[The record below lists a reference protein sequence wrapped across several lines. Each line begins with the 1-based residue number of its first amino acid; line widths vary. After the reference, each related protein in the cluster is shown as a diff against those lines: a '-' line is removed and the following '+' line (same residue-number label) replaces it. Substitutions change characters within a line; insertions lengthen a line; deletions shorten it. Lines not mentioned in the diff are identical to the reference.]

1 MVFLETG
8 WGRGWIEVF
17 EKMLQAVPA
26 SLFSEKDYTLLSIE
40 FFFGKKVLESP
51 SGFCSILSYVL
62 DFPNE
67 KSYLKSN
74 FSHDCWNTA
83 S

>member
-1 MVFLETG
+1 MGGVE
-8 WGRGWIEVF
+8 GRF
-17 EKMLQAVPA
+17 SYLKKCLQAVPA

-40 FFFGKKVLESP
+40 LFFGKKVLKTS
-51 SGFCSILSYVL
+51 SGFCSILFYVF
-62 DFPNE
+62 DFPNG

-74 FSHDCWNTA
+74 FSNDYWNTA

>member
-1 MVFLETG
+1 MGGVEGGL
-8 WGRGWIEVF
+8 RYL
-17 EKMLQAVPA
+17 KRCLQAVPA

-40 FFFGKKVLESP
+40 FIFGKKVLKSP
-51 SGFCSILSYVL
+51 SGFCSILSYVF
-62 DFPNE
+62 DFPNG

-74 FSHDCWNTA
+74 FSNDCWNTA

>member
-1 MVFLETG
+1 MGGVE
-8 WGRGWIEVF
+8 GRFSYLKIC
-17 EKMLQAVPA
+17 LQAVPA

-40 FFFGKKVLESP
+40 LFFGKKVLKTS
-51 SGFCSILSYVL
+51 SRFCSILFYVF
-62 DFPNE
+62 DFPNG

-74 FSHDCWNTA
+74 FSNDYWNTA